1 MMGTNTHQQTEA
13 AERLLEEMRA
23 GGMPPNNGSYRG
35 VIKSLAK
42 TGDYEKCLAL
52 LEVKCGR

>member
-1 MMGTNTHQQTEA
+1 
-13 AERLLEEMRA
+13 MRA
-23 GGMPPNNGSYRG
+23 GGVAPDNGSYRG

-52 LEVKCGR
+52 LEVCALSFRCMFVDKINPTT